1 MRRPRWEA
9 VGRRRPRGIRPAP
22 DGVAS
27 RTTMDFRILGPL
39 EVRSDHGAVALGGV
53 KPRSVLAMLLLNA
66 NEPVSAE
73 RLAVAL
79 WGEDAPANAAK
90 TVQVHVSRLRKAL
103 DDPEIVATT
112 PAGYRLR
119 LDADELDAQRFERL
133 VEDGR
138 RAFDAGQPEHAGT
151 ILREALALW
160 RGPPLADLAFEPF
173 APPEIAR
180 LDEQRLSALEARV
193 EADLAA
199 GRHAALVGEL
209 QRLVTMHPTRERLAG
224 QLMLTLYRCG
234 RQTDALE
241 AYREA
246 RRGLVAEVGVEP
258 GPELRRLHEAV
269 LRQDASL
276 EPPAVLADLPDELD
290 TARAPPLAGRGAEL
304 ACLRECWERAR
315 SGTGA
320 LVVLSGKH
328 GIGKSRLAAE
338 LANEVHREAADVY
351 YASGAAPADAVVA
364 TLSRAHEAAGPT
376 LVVVDDADQ
385 AGADVRTELE
395 DLAGAITGFPVLLVA
410 TAEHPEALAFRGA
423 DAALALEP
431 LDAIAV
437 AAIAGV
443 YVPAQADA
451 VPPAEWLLEASG
463 GVPRRVHEVA
473 SQWARREAARRV
485 GAVAARTAVGR
496 VELRSMEAELA
507 GEVVDL
513 QAARESVAVL
523 ADDEATVVCPFK
535 GLASFEVDDA
545 EYFFGR
551 ERLIAELVARL
562 VGAPLLGLVG
572 PSGSGKSSVL
582 RAGLMPALAGGVLP
596 GSEEWEQVLMRP
608 GEHPLNELN
617 RAGAG
622 ISDDSRVVLAVDQ
635 FEETFTACADEQE
648 RAAFIASLVHAAR
661 DTRGRCIVVLA
672 VRADHYERC
681 AAYPDL
687 SSLLAAN
694 HVLVTSMRRDELR
707 EAVERP
713 AARVGL
719 RVEPELTDAL
729 VADVEGE
736 PGALPL
742 LSTALLELW
751 QQRDG
756 RRLRHAAYEHTGGVR
771 GAVARLAEDAYG
783 QLDAAQQVV
792 ARSTLVRL
800 AAEGAGG
807 AVERRRVPLAEL
819 ETDQRED
826 VARVI
831 ELFTDRRLLT
841 VTAGSVEVAH
851 EALLREWPRLHG
863 WIEQDREGLRIH
875 RGVTSACEEWQRLDR
890 DDGALFRGSRLT
902 EAVEWRDTHEP
913 TLNEAEREFLDAS
926 HGRRHAERT
935 ARRRS
940 HPDRLR
946 LADRGARRD
955 HRGGDHRALPGTGGG
970 APARHRR
977 LASSSRRRR
986 RSSST
991 PIPASRSRSACAH
1004 STDGTRSRQGTS
1016 CARPRS
1022 QLAAPVS
1029 GARTMGGCLRWR
1041 RVATGRG
1048 S

>member
-1 MRRPRWEA
+1 M
-9 VGRRRPRGIRPAP
+9 
-22 DGVAS
+22 
-27 RTTMDFRILGPL
+27 
-39 EVRSDHGAVALGGV
+39 
-53 KPRSVLAMLLLNA
+53 
-66 NEPVSAE
+66 
-73 RLAVAL
+73 
-79 WGEDAPANAAK
+79 
-90 TVQVHVSRLRKAL
+90 
-103 DDPEIVATT
+103 
-112 PAGYRLR
+112 
-119 LDADELDAQRFERL
+119 
-133 VEDGR
+133 
-138 RAFDAGQPEHAGT
+138 
-151 ILREALALW
+151 
-160 RGPPLADLAFEPF
+160 
-173 APPEIAR
+173 
-180 LDEQRLSALEARV
+180 
-193 EADLAA
+193 
-199 GRHAALVGEL
+199 
-209 QRLVTMHPTRERLAG
+209 
-224 QLMLTLYRCG
+224 
-234 RQTDALE
+234 
-241 AYREA
+241 
-246 RRGLVAEVGVEP
+246 
-258 GPELRRLHEAV
+258 
-269 LRQDASL
+269 
-276 EPPAVLADLPDELD
+276 
-290 TARAPPLAGRGAEL
+290 
-304 ACLRECWERAR
+304 
-315 SGTGA
+315 
-320 LVVLSGKH
+320 
-328 GIGKSRLAAE
+328 
-338 LANEVHREAADVY
+338 
-351 YASGAAPADAVVA
+351 
-364 TLSRAHEAAGPT
+364 
-376 LVVVDDADQ
+376 
-385 AGADVRTELE
+385 
-395 DLAGAITGFPVLLVA
+395 
-410 TAEHPEALAFRGA
+410 
-423 DAALALEP
+423 
-431 LDAIAV
+431 
-437 AAIAGV
+437 
-443 YVPAQADA
+443 
-451 VPPAEWLLEASG
+451 
-463 GVPRRVHEVA
+463 
-473 SQWARREAARRV
+473 
-485 GAVAARTAVGR
+485 
-496 VELRSMEAELA
+496 
-507 GEVVDL
+507 
-513 QAARESVAVL
+513 
-523 ADDEATVVCPFK
+523 VCPFK

-562 VGAPLLGLVG
+562 VGAPLLGVVG

-582 RAGLMPALAGGVLP
+582 RAGLLPALAGGVLP

-635 FEETFTACADEQE
+635 FEETFTACDDEQE

-771 GAVARLAEDAYG
+771 GAVARLAEEAYG

-792 ARSTLVRL
+792 ARNTLVRL

-926 HGRRHAERT
+926 HGRRHAERV
-935 ARRRS
+935 ARRRVIRIAFAGLTVALAAITAVAIIALS
-940 HPDRLR
+940 QGREAERQRDIAVSQQLAATSTNALDADPSVSLN
-946 LADRGARRD
+946 LGAPSPGCGADR
-955 HRGGDHRALPGTGGG
+955 RGGGRPTPGDAGD
-970 APARHRR
+970 ADARDPARPPRAGAERVVQPRR
-977 LASSSRRRR
+977 SPCRQRGRRRHGQGLGPRPGATAADHPRSRWQGLPSGVQSRRRADRER
-986 RSSST
+986 RSGRHGRYHGCRG
-991 PIPASRSRSACAH
+991 PRPAGRPASAGCALPKL
-1004 STDGTRSRQGTS
+1004 SFSPEGA
-1016 CARPRS
+1016 ARR
-1022 QLAAPVS
+1022 
-1029 GARTMGGCLRWR
+1029 
-1041 RVATGRG
+1041 
-1048 S
+1048 